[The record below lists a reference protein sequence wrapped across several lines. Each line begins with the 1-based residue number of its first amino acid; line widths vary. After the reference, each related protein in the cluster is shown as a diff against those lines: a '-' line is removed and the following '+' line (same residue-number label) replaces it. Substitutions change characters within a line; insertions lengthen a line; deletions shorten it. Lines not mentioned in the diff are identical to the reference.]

1 MTTETNYDPA
11 VWTRFLDELT
21 PAQLRKALRS
31 GLRREATRVKR
42 LAVQRLRGTT
52 LNVHGGMEKGIR
64 TVVYRRGTGFKV
76 TVKPKVGGRTEN
88 KGFHTNRRGQLKPV
102 LAWAETG
109 TRLRRTKTKTR
120 IFRRSR
126 HGHYTGYMAGYHFMA
141 DAEREA
147 PQTVEQNLGR
157 DLETAIT
164 KAAKKAGIG

>member
-1 MTTETNYDPA
+1 MTETNYDPT
-11 VWTRFLDELT
+11 VWTRFLNELT

-31 GLRREATRVKR
+31 GLRREATRVR
-42 LAVQRLRGTT
+42 RVAVQKLRGTT
-52 LNVHGGMEKGIR
+52 LSLRGGMEKGIR

-109 TRLRRTKTKTR
+109 TRMRRTKTKTR

-126 HGHYTGYMAGYHFMA
+126 KGHSTGYMRGYHFME

-147 PQTVEQNLGR
+147 PQTVEANLGH
-157 DLETAIT
+157 DLETAVT
-164 KAAKKAGIG
+164 KAAKKAGIA